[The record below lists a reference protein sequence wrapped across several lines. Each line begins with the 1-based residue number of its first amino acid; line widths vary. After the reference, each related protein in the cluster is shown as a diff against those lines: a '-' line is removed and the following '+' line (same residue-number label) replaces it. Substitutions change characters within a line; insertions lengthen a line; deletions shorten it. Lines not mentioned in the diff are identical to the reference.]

1 MLRLF
6 LLCALTSCA
15 ISRSITLENATR
27 AETLTSTYY
36 PTQMTSAETSTF
48 SSTWS
53 TTATTMTT
61 FNRPMT
67 TTTST
72 ISEESEEATTMRSK
86 QSYRF
91 QSNFSRNND
100 SVFVSLQSNISEEFV
115 LINNTFTAARTEHV
129 PCEIMFSEYT
139 RVSPTG
145 SDHAT
150 QILIHFNGSFTH
162 NLASQLGDRLIDIA
176 DLLMTVRLT
185 AKQNATV
192 A

>member
-6 LLCALTSCA
+6 FLCILTSRA
-15 ISRSITLENATR
+15 VSRSITLDDVTR

-36 PTQMTSAETSTF
+36 TRRMMSTETSTV

-67 TTTST
+67 TSPNE
-72 ISEESEEATTMRSK
+72 SEESTAMPTK

-100 SVFVSLQSNISEEFV
+100 SVFVALESNISEEFV
-115 LINNTFTAARTEHV
+115 LINNTFTAARTQHV
-129 PCEIMFSEYT
+129 PCEIKFSEYT
-139 RVSPTG
+139 RVSSTG
-145 SDHAT
+145 SNHAT
-150 QILIHFNGSFTH
+150 QILIQFNGSFTD

-176 DLLMTVRLT
+176 DLLLTVRMT
-185 AKQNATV
+185 AKQNVTV
-192 A
+192 DPAS